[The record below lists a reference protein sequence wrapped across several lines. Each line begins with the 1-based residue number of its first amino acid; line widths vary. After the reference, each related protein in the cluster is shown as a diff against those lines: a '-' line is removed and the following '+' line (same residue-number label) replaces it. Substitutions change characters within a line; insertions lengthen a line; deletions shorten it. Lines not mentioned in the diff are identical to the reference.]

1 MKIFPLGFVDGFVID
16 GGQGI
21 QLFLPFVEVCH
32 GFFILQCSQLLQ
44 VGVHR
49 MESIDGDAVIRIG
62 IRPCMR
68 HGSVVNGQNLYG
80 FLFGAYRPVNHTLQ
94 VAEVAH
100 TKALFG
106 AE

>member
-1 MKIFPLGFVDGFVID
+1 
-16 GGQGI
+16 
-21 QLFLPFVEVCH
+21 
-32 GFFILQCSQLLQ
+32 
-44 VGVHR
+44 
-49 MESIDGDAVIRIG
+49 
-62 IRPCMR
+62 MR